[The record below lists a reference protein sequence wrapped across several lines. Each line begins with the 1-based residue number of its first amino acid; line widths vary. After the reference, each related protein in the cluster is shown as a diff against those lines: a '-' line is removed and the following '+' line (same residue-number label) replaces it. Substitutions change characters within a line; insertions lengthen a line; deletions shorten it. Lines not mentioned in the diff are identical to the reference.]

1 MATFQGNYVAT
12 GLKFGII
19 CTNWH
24 KIFVDQLLHGA
35 KDKLIRHGVNEND
48 IDTVWVPGALE
59 ISIAAKKMAESGRYD
74 AIICLGAVVRGATS
88 HYDVVVNESAKG
100 ISSTSLKTGVPITNG
115 ILTVENLEQAIE
127 RSGTKA
133 GNKGEECAMVA
144 IEMANLLKQ
153 L

>member
-1 MATFQGNYVAT
+1 MATIQGNYVAT
-12 GLKFGII
+12 GLKFGIVA
-19 CTNWH
+19 TNWH
-24 KIFVDQLLHGA
+24 KIFIDQLLHGA
-35 KDKLIRHGVNEND
+35 KDKLIRHGVDGND

-59 ISIAAKKMAESGRYD
+59 IAIAAKKMAESGKYD

-100 ISSTSLKTGVPITNG
+100 IAMTSLQTGVPIANG
-115 ILTVENLEQAIE
+115 VLTVENLEQAIE

-144 IEMANLLKQ
+144 IEMVNLLKQ

>member
-1 MATFQGNYVAT
+1 MATIQGNYVAT
-12 GLKFGII
+12 GLKFGIVA
-19 CTNWH
+19 TNWH
-24 KIFVDQLLHGA
+24 KIFIDQLLHGA

-59 ISIAAKKMAESGRYD
+59 IAIAAKKMAESGKYD

-88 HYDVVVNESAKG
+88 HYDIVVNESAKG
-100 ISSTSLKTGVPITNG
+100 IAMTSLQTGVPIANG

-144 IEMANLLKQ
+144 IEMVNLLKQ

>member
-1 MATFQGNYVAT
+1 MATIQGNYVAT
-12 GLKFGII
+12 GLKFGIVA
-19 CTNWH
+19 TNWH
-24 KIFVDQLLHGA
+24 KIFIDQLLHGA

-59 ISIAAKKMAESGRYD
+59 IAIAAKKMAESGKYD

-100 ISSTSLKTGVPITNG
+100 IAMTSLQAGVPIANG
-115 ILTVENLEQAIE
+115 VLTVENLEQAIE

-144 IEMANLLKQ
+144 IEMVNLLKQ

>member
-12 GLKFGII
+12 GLKFGIV

-59 ISIAAKKMAESGRYD
+59 ISIAAKKMAERGRYD

>member
-1 MATFQGNYVAT
+1 MATIQGNYVAT
-12 GLKFGII
+12 GLKFGIVA
-19 CTNWH
+19 TNWH
-24 KIFVDQLLHGA
+24 KIFIDQLLHGA

-59 ISIAAKKMAESGRYD
+59 IAIAAKKMAESGKYD

-100 ISSTSLKTGVPITNG
+100 IAMTSLQTGVPIANG
-115 ILTVENLEQAIE
+115 VLTVENLEQAIE

-144 IEMANLLKQ
+144 IEMVNLLKQ

>member
-1 MATFQGNYVAT
+1 M
-12 GLKFGII
+12 
-19 CTNWH
+19 
-24 KIFVDQLLHGA
+24 GA
-35 KDKLIRHGVNEND
+35 GCIRNLNCSE
-48 IDTVWVPGALE
+48 
-59 ISIAAKKMAESGRYD
+59 KMAQSGRYD

-100 ISSTSLKTGVPITNG
+100 ISSSALETGVPIING

-144 IEMANLLKQ
+144 IEMANLLKA
-153 L
+153 LA

>member
-1 MATFQGNYVAT
+1 VA
-12 GLKFGII
+12 
-19 CTNWH
+19 TNWH
-24 KIFVDQLLHGA
+24 KIFIDQLLHGA

-59 ISIAAKKMAESGRYD
+59 IAIAAKKMAESGKYD

-100 ISSTSLKTGVPITNG
+100 IAMTSLQTGVPIANG
-115 ILTVENLEQAIE
+115 VLTVENLEQAIE

-144 IEMANLLKQ
+144 IEMVNLLKQ

>member
-1 MATFQGNYVAT
+1 MAQ
-12 GLKFGII
+12 
-19 CTNWH
+19 
-24 KIFVDQLLHGA
+24 
-35 KDKLIRHGVNEND
+35 
-48 IDTVWVPGALE
+48 
-59 ISIAAKKMAESGRYD
+59 SGRYD

-100 ISSTSLKTGVPITNG
+100 ISSSALETGVPIING

-144 IEMANLLKQ
+144 IEMANLLKA
-153 L
+153 LA

>member
-1 MATFQGNYVAT
+1 M
-12 GLKFGII
+12 
-19 CTNWH
+19 
-24 KIFVDQLLHGA
+24 
-35 KDKLIRHGVNEND
+35 
-48 IDTVWVPGALE
+48 PGALE
-59 ISIAAKKMAESGRYD
+59 ISIAAKKMAQSGRYD

-100 ISSTSLKTGVPITNG
+100 ISSSALETGVPIING

-144 IEMANLLKQ
+144 IEMANLLKA
-153 L
+153 LA